1 MKIENDLQREVQEN
15 IRRLRDMGTYRG
27 RRHAM
32 GLPVRGQKTRSQVG
46 VVAQSECDGVLTMVD
61 HNGAATEQGGK
72 RWLRQSTA
80 MRWAARIIV
89 SYCSSA
95 HAYYGVYDTESRSQH
110 CAHFVQRFTSLNLL
124 DSFGFSQFL
133 STAMTSRLASQ
144 ISEFQDTAQ
153 WHYYCADSFVRQ
165 AACGSERTDYSHLV
179 IDGRSKTQ
187 VVAPGGVDCTPH
199 WSMRSG
205 LTQDLR

>member
-1 MKIENDLQREVQEN
+1 MAKFSIHPWAKIGSLKNVTVMDLTAELSNMKIENDLQREVQEN

-32 GLPVRGQKTRSQVG
+32 GLPVSQVG
-46 VVAQSECDGVLTMVD
+46 VVAQSECDVVLTMVD

-110 CAHFVQRFTSLNLL
+110 CAHFVQRFTSLN
-124 DSFGFSQFL
+124 
-133 STAMTSRLASQ
+133 
-144 ISEFQDTAQ
+144 
-153 WHYYCADSFVRQ
+153 
-165 AACGSERTDYSHLV
+165 
-179 IDGRSKTQ
+179 
-187 VVAPGGVDCTPH
+187 
-199 WSMRSG
+199 
-205 LTQDLR
+205 